1 MTDRFVAA
9 IDQGTTSSRCFIFD
23 GNSRIVAVDQREHHQ
38 IFPRPGW
45 VEHDALEI
53 WARVQEVLAGA
64 LAKSGLRNDALAAIG
79 ITNQRETTVIWD
91 RRTGRPIHHAITWQ
105 DTRTDQ
111 LCAELAAQGGAD
123 RFASKTGLRL
133 ASYFSAAKIRWLLD
147 HVAGSQAR
155 AERGELLF
163 GTMDSW
169 LIWNMTRGAVHVTDV
184 TNASRTLLMDLET
197 CQWDEELLRAFDV
210 PATILPEIRSSAEV
224 YGRASGLLD
233 GTPIAAALG
242 DQHAALFG
250 QTCFGAGEAKGTYGT
265 GSFILL
271 NTGDRPMRSSHGLLS
286 TVGFRLQG
294 EPTVYAIEGS
304 IANTGSMTQWLRDKI
319 GLISTSAEIETL
331 AAGVEDSGGCYFVP
345 AFSGLF
351 APHWRPDARGVL
363 VGLTGYVGKEH
374 LARAVLEA
382 TAWQTKEVIDA
393 MALDSGQTM
402 ASLRV
407 DGGMTSNNLLM
418 QMMADILDM
427 PVTRPFVSET
437 TCLGAAH
444 AAGLVTGVWAD
455 LDALRA
461 EWRRAAEWVPNMD
474 SDVRK
479 RRHRK
484 WVKAV
489 EAAKGWID
497 SDDDDSV
504 RT

>member
-1 MTDRFVAA
+1 
-9 IDQGTTSSRCFIFD
+9 
-23 GNSRIVAVDQREHHQ
+23 
-38 IFPRPGW
+38 
-45 VEHDALEI
+45 
-53 WARVQEVLAGA
+53 
-64 LAKSGLRNDALAAIG
+64 
-79 ITNQRETTVIWD
+79 
-91 RRTGRPIHHAITWQ
+91 
-105 DTRTDQ
+105 
-111 LCAELAAQGGAD
+111 
-123 RFASKTGLRL
+123 
-133 ASYFSAAKIRWLLD
+133 
-147 HVAGSQAR
+147 
-155 AERGELLF
+155 
-163 GTMDSW
+163 
-169 LIWNMTRGAVHVTDV
+169 
-184 TNASRTLLMDLET
+184 
-197 CQWDEELLRAFDV
+197 
-210 PATILPEIRSSAEV
+210 
-224 YGRASGLLD
+224 
-233 GTPIAAALG
+233 
-242 DQHAALFG
+242 
-250 QTCFGAGEAKGTYGT
+250 
-265 GSFILL
+265 
-271 NTGDRPMRSSHGLLS
+271 
-286 TVGFRLQG
+286 
-294 EPTVYAIEGS
+294 
-304 IANTGSMTQWLRDKI
+304 
-319 GLISTSAEIETL
+319 
-331 AAGVEDSGGCYFVP
+331 VP

-393 MALDSGQTM
+393 MTLDSGQTM

>member
-1 MTDRFVAA
+1 MTDRYVAA
-9 IDQGTTSSRCFIFD
+9 IDQGTNSSRCFVFD
-23 GNSRIVAVDQREHHQ
+23 SNSRIVAVDQREHRQ

-64 LAKSGLRNDALAAIG
+64 LAKSGLSPDALSAVG

-91 RRTGRPIHHAITWQ
+91 RATGRPVHHALVWQ

-111 LCAELAAQGGAD
+111 FCADVATQTAPHWFVE
-123 RFASKTGLRL
+123 KTGLHL
-133 ASYFSAAKIRWLLD
+133 ASYFSAPKIRWLLD
-147 HVAGSQAR
+147 TVPGCRER

-163 GTMDSW
+163 GTMDTW
-169 LIWNMTRGAVHVTDV
+169 LIWNLTGGAVHVTDV
-184 TNASRTLLMDLET
+184 TNASRTLLMNLET
-197 CQWDEELLRAFDV
+197 CQWDEELLRAFDI
-210 PATILPEIRSSAEV
+210 PDQILPEIRSSAEV
-224 YGRASGLLD
+224 YGTARGVLH

-250 QTCFGAGEAKGTYGT
+250 QTCFNAGEAKGTYGT
-265 GSFILL
+265 GSFLLL
-271 NTGDRPMRSSHGLLS
+271 NTGTSRMPSSHGLLT
-286 TVGFRLQG
+286 TVGFRLEG
-294 EPTVYAIEGS
+294 EPAVYAIEGS

-319 GLISTSAEIETL
+319 GLITTSAEIETL
-331 AAGVEDSGGCYFVP
+331 AASVDDSGGCYFVP

-363 VGLTGYVGKEH
+363 VGLTGYVGKGH
-374 LARAVLEA
+374 LARAVLDA
-382 TAWQTKEVIDA
+382 TAWQTKEVVDA
-393 MALDSGQTM
+393 MTLDSGQ
-402 ASLRV
+402 ALKSLRV
-407 DGGMTSNNLLM
+407 DGGMTANNLLM
-418 QMMADILDM
+418 QTMADVLDM

-437 TCLGAAH
+437 TVLGAAH

-461 EWRRAAEWVPNMD
+461 EWRRASEWVPNMD
-474 SDVRK
+474 ADVRE

-489 EAAKGWID
+489 ELAKGWID
-497 SDDDDSV
+497 EDDADDAD
-504 RT
+504 